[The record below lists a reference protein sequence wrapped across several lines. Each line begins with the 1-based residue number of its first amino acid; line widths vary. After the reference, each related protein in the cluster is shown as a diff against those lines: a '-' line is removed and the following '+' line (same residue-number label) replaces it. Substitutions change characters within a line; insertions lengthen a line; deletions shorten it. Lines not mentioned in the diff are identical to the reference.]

1 MTPPTPASLY
11 WHDYETWG
19 ADPRCDRPA
28 QFAGLRTDLDLN
40 PVDRPLVLYCRPAD
54 DVLPHPE
61 ACLITGLTPQQAL
74 AEGVVEAEFFA
85 AIHEALAQPGTC
97 TLGYNTL
104 RFDDEV
110 TRHGLYRNFYDPY
123 GREWQNGNS
132 RWDLIDVVRLTRALR
147 PDGVEWPVREDGETS
162 FRLEDL
168 AAANGIEQ
176 KGAHDALV
184 DVRATVALARL
195 LRERQRRLYDYAFSH
210 RDKGSVQALLD
221 LRRKPALLHVSSR
234 FPARHGCMALVV
246 ALAPHPTNKNGVIV
260 CDLRA
265 DPTPLLTLGP
275 DDIRRRVYTR
285 AQDLPEHEDRIPLK
299 VVHLNRCPVLA
310 PLGTLTPEAAERW
323 SIDVEASLRHR
334 EALLGDAAL
343 PAKLA
348 EVFGTSPF
356 PAAADVDLRLY
367 DGFASDADRRRCEQV
382 RRTPATA
389 LAALHPRFDDA
400 RYAELFFRY
409 RARNWPEFLS
419 RAERARWEAD
429 RRARLAAPACGLSL
443 KAFRLQVARLAV
455 DPSIGPERRAVVSAL
470 ADWPAAIGL

>member
-1 MTPPTPASLY
+1 MTSPAPASLY

-40 PVDRPLVLYCRPAD
+40 PVGEPLVIYCRPAD

-61 ACLITGLTPQQAL
+61 ACLITGLTPQQAH
-74 AEGVVEAEFFA
+74 ADGVVEAEFFA
-85 AIHEALAQPGTC
+85 AVHEALARPGTC
-97 TLGYNTL
+97 ALGYNTL

-110 TRHGLYRNFYDPY
+110 TRNGLYRNFYDPY

-147 PDGVEWPVREDGETS
+147 PEGIEWPLREDGETS
-162 FRLEDL
+162 FRLEEL

-176 KGAHDALV
+176 LGAHDALV
-184 DVRATVALARL
+184 DVRATIALARL

-210 RDKGSVQALLD
+210 RDKASVQALLD
-221 LRRKPALLHVSSR
+221 LRRKPALLHVSRR

-246 ALAPHPTNKNGVIV
+246 ALAPHPTNKNGVI
-260 CDLRA
+260 CFDLRF

-275 DDIRRRVYTR
+275 DEIRRRVYTR
-285 AQDLPEHEDRIPLK
+285 AEDLPEREERVPLK
-299 VVHLNRCPVLA
+299 VVQVNRCPVLA
-310 PLGTLTPEAAERW
+310 PLSTLTPEAAERW
-323 SIDVEASLRHR
+323 GIDVAAGQRHR
-334 EALLGDAAL
+334 EAIVGDAGLA
-343 PAKLA
+343 AKLA
-348 EVFGTSPF
+348 EVFGSRPF
-356 PAAADVDLRLY
+356 PPPADVDLRLY
-367 DGFASDADRRRCEQV
+367 DGFASDADRRRCDQV
-382 RRTPATA
+382 RRTPPEA

-400 RYAELFFRY
+400 RYAELLFRY

-419 RAERARWEAD
+419 PAERSRWEAD
-429 RRARLAAPACGLSL
+429 RRSRLADPACGLSL
-443 KAFRLQVARLAV
+443 KAFRLEVAKRAV
-455 DPSIGPERRAVVSAL
+455 DPALDPDERAVLSAL

>member
-28 QFAGLRTDLDLN
+28 QFAGLRTDLELN
-40 PVDRPLVLYCRPAD
+40 PLGKPLVLYCRPPD
-54 DVLPHPE
+54 DLLPHPE

-74 AEGVVEAEFFA
+74 ADGVVEAEFFA
-85 AIHEALAQPGTC
+85 AIHDALAQPGTC
-97 TLGYNTL
+97 ALGYNTL

-147 PDGVEWPVREDGETS
+147 PEGIEWPLREDGETS

-195 LRERQRRLYDYAFSH
+195 LRDRQRRLYDYAFSH
-210 RDKGSVQALLD
+210 RDKASVQALLD

-275 DDIRRRVYTR
+275 DDVRRRVYRR
-285 AQDLPEHEDRIPLK
+285 AEDLPEGEDRIPLK
-299 VVHLNRCPVLA
+299 VVHQNRCPVLA
-310 PLGTLTPEAAERW
+310 PLSTLTPEAAERW
-323 SIDVEASLRHR
+323 AIDVEAGLRHC
-334 EALLGDAAL
+334 EALLGDAGL

-348 EVFGTSPF
+348 EVFAVSPF
-356 PAAADVDLRLY
+356 PPAVDVDLRLY
-367 DGFASDADRRRCEQV
+367 DGFPSDADRRRCEQV
-382 RRTPATA
+382 RRAPPESLAT
-389 LAALHPRFDDA
+389 LRPRFDDA
-400 RYAELFFRY
+400 RYAELLFRY
-409 RARNWPEFLS
+409 RARNWPGLLS
-419 RAERARWEAD
+419 STERARWESD
-429 RRARLAAPACGLSL
+429 RRARLADPACGLSL
-443 KAFRLQVARLAV
+443 KGFRLEVAKLAV
-455 DPSIGPERRAVVSAL
+455 DPALDPERRAVVSAL